1 MTTQLLTTAE
11 DQVAAYAAKLKA
23 LPSYDIK
30 AEYIVRIGKG
40 WDALPRPK
48 QEAAIAA
55 LVEHLRAELVR
66 SS

>member
-1 MTTQLLTTAE
+1 MTTQLLTTTE
-11 DQVAAYAAKLKA
+11 ERVAAYAAKLRA

-48 QEAAIAA
+48 QEAAITA
-55 LVEHLRAELVR
+55 LVEHLQAELAR